1 MSGQRA
7 MQQMTIVSTRLGLR
21 VESAVSSAVYR
32 KSLFYDRYAQGPVD
46 VVSLVF
52 NDCAKLGEAQGPL

>member
-1 MSGQRA
+1 
-7 MQQMTIVSTRLGLR
+7 MTIVSTRLGLR

-46 VVSLVF
+46 VVSLVS